1 MALQATALTLMTSRA
16 SRILLFM
23 FRCNYVS
30 PSLPFHFAKV
40 QNKSDIS
47 KKTNYY
53 SRHICSKHLFYAL
66 RTLQES
72 TRTHR
77 QRASITKKLLCHLS
91 QKQHRSSLSTRA
103 PKSVYTKRS
112 TLHARMALHEAKLP
126 YTSRRLFTR
135 AKHLRTPLCATRA
148 SCRGVRCCS
157 NLVTHAAGLRCRHAG
172 CC

>member
-1 MALQATALTLMTSRA
+1 MTSRA

-40 QNKSDIS
+40 QKKSDIS

-53 SRHICSKHLFYAL
+53 SRQICSNHLFYAL

-91 QKQHRSSLSTRA
+91 PKQHRSNLSTRA

-112 TLHARMALHEAKLP
+112 TLHACRALHEAKLP
-126 YTSRRLFTR
+126 YTSRRLLTR
-135 AKHLRTPLCATRA
+135 AKHLRTPHGAPHA
-148 SCRGVRCCS
+148 SCRDARCCNS
-157 NLVTHAAGLRCRHAG
+157 RAARAAGRPCRHTG

>member
-30 PSLPFHFAKV
+30 PLLPFHFAKV
-40 QNKSDIS
+40 QKKSDIS

-53 SRHICSKHLFYAL
+53 SRHICSNHLFYAL

-77 QRASITKKLLCHLS
+77 QRASITKKLLCHLPP
-91 QKQHRSSLSTRA
+91 KQHRSNLSTRA
-103 PKSVYTKRS
+103 PKSVYTPAGPYTKRS
-112 TLHARMALHEAKLP
+112 FL
-126 YTSRRLFTR
+126 TR
-135 AKHLRTPLCATRA
+135 AAGSLLVLSTLEPHSARLTLRAEA
-148 SCRGVRCCS
+148 FAVAVIS
-157 NLVTHAAGLRCRHAG
+157 
-172 CC
+172 